1 MRNKALYEAI
11 LQIKTLEE
19 CDAFFQDI
27 ATDKELDDFSDRL
40 YVAKLLIDGNTYEQI
55 SEKTNVSSATIAR
68 INRAIT
74 YGKGGY
80 KTIIQR
86 IKRD

>member
-40 YVAKLLIDGNTYEQI
+40 YVAKLLLAGNTYEQI

-80 KTIIQR
+80 HTIIQR
-86 IKRD
+86 TKRD

>member
-1 MRNKALYEAI
+1 MKRKNFYEAI

-19 CDAFFQDI
+19 AENFFKDI

-40 YVAKLLIDGNTYEQI
+40 IVAQRLLMGQTYETI
-55 SEKTNVSSATIAR
+55 SKDTKMSSATIAR

-74 YGKGGY
+74 YGKDGY
-80 KTIIQR
+80 RTILDR
-86 IKRD
+86 MKKD